1 MTVPSDRNIV
11 LKEMEKNSKC
21 KDLELE
27 IQNMCRMK
35 TIVLLLVVGALGT
48 VKKCMV
54 ENITKVSEEANVTQ
68 IQKICI
74 LGSMQILRK
83 VLSVSTE

>member
-11 LKEMEKNSKC
+11 LKEMEKNSKY

-54 ENITKVSEEANVTQ
+54 ENITKASEEANVTQ